1 MVGHI
6 EAQLKAF
13 KKLSGNAFI
22 ILRFVFRCRLYFR

>member
-13 KKLSGNAFI
+13 KKHSGSAFI
-22 ILRFVFRCRLYFR
+22 ILRFVFRYRLYFR